1 MIEPCSE
8 NTALFVFDSY
18 FGISTNTLLYYTSE
32 RMKTSSK
39 ERAFMRD
46 RMISDKVIKRM
57 ETYEL
62 PITRRELDRA
72 AQNISALAKRH
83 GVPESEIRSGI
94 SESIH
99 SFCGSQD
106 SGAQALRKT
115 CRFKGINPS
124 PEEFLLWFRNLY
136 VVAMDEHRNEGL
148 TDNCLTYS

>member
-1 MIEPCSE
+1 
-8 NTALFVFDSY
+8 
-18 FGISTNTLLYYTSE
+18 
-32 RMKTSSK
+32 
-39 ERAFMRD
+39 MRD

-106 SGAQALRKT
+106 SGVQALRKT

-136 VVAMDEHRNEGL
+136 AVAIDEHRNEGL
-148 TDNCLTYS
+148 TDNCLTHS

>member
-1 MIEPCSE
+1 
-8 NTALFVFDSY
+8 
-18 FGISTNTLLYYTSE
+18 
-32 RMKTSSK
+32 
-39 ERAFMRD
+39 MRD

-106 SGAQALRKT
+106 SGVQALRKT

-148 TDNCLTYS
+148 TDNCLTHS